1 MAVPMSDTRSPT
13 QTHTMV
19 VPLPLAGE
27 ELARRQHAAADMLRS
42 CEMCERRCRVD
53 RTAGERAPCGLGT
66 ATSCFKRHVSYAE
79 EAMLLPS
86 YMVYLAACNFRCR
99 FCVQAPACFDPQA
112 GLPLDAAAAAA
123 DFRRVVDRGAAS
135 INLLGGEPSLHLHTI
150 LDIAAATGDQPLPL
164 VLNTNMYM
172 TPQVID
178 LLEGVVALYIA
189 DYKFGN
195 DTCAARLASI
205 PDYTRI
211 TTRNLLHAAATTPLI
226 IRHLVM
232 PGHIDCCLR
241 PVVRWVAEHMP
252 ETPFTLMTSYVPGW
266 LAESSLAS
274 SPLSRPLSPGD
285 AALAES
291 IVRDAGLR
299 SAS

>member
-1 MAVPMSDTRSPT
+1 MALQSSNSANTGMGAR
-13 QTHTMV
+13 
-19 VPLPLAGE
+19 LPPDAE
-27 ELARRQHAAADMLRS
+27 EIARRASVAAGMLRS
-42 CEMCERRCRVD
+42 CELCERRCRVD
-53 RTAGERAPCGLGT
+53 RTKGERAPCGLGVQ
-66 ATSCFKRHVSYAE
+66 TSCFKRHVSYAE

-99 FCVQAPACFDPQA
+99 FCVQAPACFDANA
-112 GLPLDAAAAAA
+112 GLPLDATAAAA
-123 DFRRVVDRGAAS
+123 DFRRVVDQGAAS

-150 LDIAAATGDQPLPL
+150 LDIAAAAGNQPLPL

-178 LLEGVVALYIA
+178 LLEGVISLYIA

-211 TTRNLLHAAATTPLI
+211 TTRNLRHAAATTPVI

-241 PVVRWVAEHMP
+241 PVVRWVAEQMP
-252 ETPFTLMTSYVPGW
+252 TTPFTLMTSYVPGW
-266 LAESSLAS
+266 LAESSLAAS
-274 SPLSRPLSPGD
+274 ELSRPLSR
-285 AALAES
+285 AEAVLAES
-291 IVRDAGLR
+291 IVKEAGLCT
-299 SAS
+299 SE